1 MSLVPPF
8 LLKHGVVKP
17 LPIFKKFL
25 TCRLSRKFAIKRLL
39 LQIAP
44 HLAYTATLPDVV
56 LPDSSPSGCVTKRE
70 MIGRPRVCCLH
81 TISDISPIQFN
92 WNFTKAKGVET
103 ATCIEVKCKSWQ
115 WRMQCDTTVASVPFC
130 SSAIL
135 DPRVSNTI
143 DVLSPFIPVLC
154 HSDWLFHGES
164 CTCMA
169 WCCPPRLC
177 LAFFACVH
185 LALFLALSLSLQATP
200 LFPHGVT
207 VIR

>member
-1 MSLVPPF
+1 VAVYARCGAICSSNRFIANFLDNLQVKNFLKIGKGLTTPCFNKKGGTKLIAVTLLSSLYR
-8 LLKHGVVKP
+8 
-17 LPIFKKFL
+17 FKKIFL

-115 WRMQCDTTVASVPFC
+115 
-130 SSAIL
+130 
-135 DPRVSNTI
+135 
-143 DVLSPFIPVLC
+143 
-154 HSDWLFHGES
+154 
-164 CTCMA
+164 
-169 WCCPPRLC
+169 
-177 LAFFACVH
+177 
-185 LALFLALSLSLQATP
+185 
-200 LFPHGVT
+200 
-207 VIR
+207 